1 MTSGGDH
8 RAFAPMR
15 TPAPLVVHRWG
26 SGRPVVFLHGL
37 GASSRF
43 WAPLARSG
51 SGYSGIAPDLLGF
64 GRSPK
69 PPDAAY
75 DIAAHCEMLLP
86 NVPDGTVIVGH
97 SAGAILAAAIAA
109 ARPANVAALFLLGL
123 PAFPDDATARAQLR
137 RIGLLPRLTVDGTP
151 GAKLLCQAMCG
162 LRPLL
167 QLATP
172 KLTRGLP
179 PEVVADFFAHTWP
192 SYSRTLSNVVV
203 AHRVLPDLLA
213 ARAPTLL
220 VGAWDDRDAP
230 PRHLLAADQALVE
243 AGVAATL
250 RIVNGD
256 HYLPVR
262 QPTLIAGLLE
272 GILNRFP
279 PEGPSGLERPAH
291 LSDVAGSHLGAA
303 RRPSAP

>member
-1 MTSGGDH
+1 
-8 RAFAPMR
+8 MR
-15 TPAPLVVHRWG
+15 RPAPLVVHRWG

-37 GASSRF
+37 GASSRY
-43 WAPLARSG
+43 WAPIARHG
-51 SGYSGIAPDLLGF
+51 AGYSGIAPDLLGF

-86 NVPDGTVIVGH
+86 SIPDGAVIVGH

-109 ARPANVAALFLLGL
+109 ARPAKVEALLLLGL
-123 PAFPDDATARAQLR
+123 PAFPDDATARADLR
-137 RIGLLPRLTVDGTP
+137 RLGLLPRLTIDENP
-151 GAKLLCQAMCG
+151 GAKLLCRAMCG

-167 QLATP
+167 RRVTP

-220 VGAWDDRDAP
+220 VGAWNDRDAP
-230 PRHLLAADQALVE
+230 LRHLLAADQALVE

-250 RIVNGD
+250 RIFDGD
-256 HYLPVR
+256 HHLPVR

-272 GILNRFP
+272 GILTRFP
-279 PEGPSGLERPAH
+279 PEDPSGLDVPAQI
-291 LSDVAGSHLGAA
+291 SSIAGTQLGAA
-303 RRPSAP
+303 RRPPAP